1 MLRFFSLLMRAFVL
15 QLSRTVS
22 VSIRSMSLDFR
33 SGWPSL
39 RLRGIFLPLVQVRGV
54 RSSGANPSVT
64 SRSIICE
71 GSRMVRLHARS
82 KKAWSSTSEWDLEVL
97 WRPCGTSSWPEWA
110 NHSAATQGKAVLCEY
125 GPTQRVLAFAK
136 SGDAKRGFLLLT
148 RSGEIGIYT
157 QRGFQT
163 ASFPWQELRVDRWHS
178 LRAVGSNGSTTF
190 YCNGQQVAKIPS
202 EPDNH
207 WPERFCG
214 DIDARNPQG
223 AGLVQWIRFQVQE
236 NSGSCQTM
244 QPMVFPVVR
253 RPKLD
258 VHNQGLKDQR

>member
-1 MLRFFSLLMRAFVL
+1 M
-15 QLSRTVS
+15 
-22 VSIRSMSLDFR
+22 
-33 SGWPSL
+33 
-39 RLRGIFLPLVQVRGV
+39 
-54 RSSGANPSVT
+54 
-64 SRSIICE
+64 
-71 GSRMVRLHARS
+71 
-82 KKAWSSTSEWDLEVL
+82 L

-202 EPDNH
+202 EPHNH

-236 NSGSCQTM
+236 MSGSCQTM
-244 QPMVFPVVR
+244 QLMVFPVVR